1 MTHQKSFVR
10 SQCAYGM
17 LNTKPLTDTKERG
30 ASCAPFSLSQ
40 VEFPLQGLSP
50 LLAKR
55 ADKAQ
60 GQLAGR
66 AARWAEWV
74 AV

>member
-1 MTHQKSFVR
+1 MR
-10 SQCAYGM
+10 
-17 LNTKPLTDTKERG
+17 
-30 ASCAPFSLSQ
+30 PFSLSQ
-40 VEFPLQGLSP
+40 VKFPLQGLPS

-55 ADKAQ
+55 VDKAQ

-66 AARWAEWV
+66 AARWAQWV